1 MSSPKDC
8 RFQTKLL
15 PFQFCGGKKFM
26 FTGARFPGL
35 HGIVFPAT
43 FAASMM
49 QSLATSPR
57 RGDGHLWMI
66 ALGLSLLVNLLLVA
80 LVGFAVL
87 KSATF
92 QKENLSAAPAP
103 PPERVATIY
112 AVPAESPAAP
122 ESVPEPEKRFART
135 SDDQIAPAPE
145 KTAYIGERNTRA
157 TSDRPPDATA
167 PPLPSQAGIEPRDE
181 QDIETTESDYR
192 DGSLAENPAAPPFP
206 EMLSTPPEPEAP
218 SPIEETTTA
227 GSATDMPG
235 PDSES
240 APPPPP
246 RETLLDGPNPVD
258 VQVPRETSDD
268 ESPKPTSQAPK
279 TASLPPKPETPET
292 PKPTETAP
300 PKPSRDPAFS
310 GFQRKTAVTGSI
322 SRSGR
327 SALDVEDSALGR
339 YQAAI
344 SRAVEQEWQRNCV
357 RHRDFITPGFLT
369 VRFFVEPGGKVRSVQ
384 FVGEMETGEIQK
396 GFTLNSIRDAEI
408 PAMPKTLRS
417 EYDEE
422 PLELLFRFYF

>member
-1 MSSPKDC
+1 
-8 RFQTKLL
+8 
-15 PFQFCGGKKFM
+15 
-26 FTGARFPGL
+26 
-35 HGIVFPAT
+35 
-43 FAASMM
+43 
-49 QSLATSPR
+49 
-57 RGDGHLWMI
+57 
-66 ALGLSLLVNLLLVA
+66 LLLA
-80 LVGFAVL
+80 HKNCL
-87 KSATF
+87 
-92 QKENLSAAPAP
+92 
-103 PPERVATIY
+103 
-112 AVPAESPAAP
+112 
-122 ESVPEPEKRFART
+122 FART

-192 DGSLAENPAAPPFP
+192 DGSLAENPAAPPVP

-408 PAMPKTLRS
+408 PPCRKPCAPNMTRNRSNSLPILFLTNRHDRNTQSPRRPRTTAADAFQSSWDFLLKGGLFMIPLALTSFVGMTAILYKFLSLSRSRVVPEGLARRWRVSRTLSPRIRLSPCSRS
-417 EYDEE
+417 SRRAKARS
-422 PLELLFRFYF
+422 PASPPWP